1 MNPEATLRY
10 WMTSISVNVQINT
23 ANAILN
29 SAISINSSRLNKL
42 YRNKDSCPDHILL
55 SNSINGSQLTGSQH
69 SHVVY
74 DDMHYEY
81 DNDSEEDLFVPTPPL

>member
-29 SAISINSSRLNKL
+29 SAININSSRLNKL
-42 YRNKDSCPDHILL
+42 YRNKDSCPFLKILEL
-55 SNSINGSQLTGSQH
+55 DENVRNIPNI
-69 SHVVY
+69 
-74 DDMHYEY
+74 
-81 DNDSEEDLFVPTPPL
+81 FVENFGYNNVTPGRS